1 MSVLHGLTRCNC
13 AFLLA
18 ASLTISLT
26 GQAQDIKPW
35 NRLYVTNE
43 VSNTVSVVDLDQ
55 SRVLATIPVGQAP
68 TGMAITPD
76 QEYIYVANIRSA
88 NLSVISTAS
97 NSVVAMIPL
106 PSSYGVASPFGIAM
120 SPDGQQLFVSNLSDG
135 TVRVISTRT
144 NTVVGTITEAYDWA
158 MRYIAISPS
167 GEYLY
172 VAGAGDGKLTVIRL
186 ADYKAV
192 AKVTGL
198 WGARH
203 LVVSPDGSRVYIT
216 SDSASRVYVI
226 DTAKAGL
233 IKTIQFP
240 PGVGTIT
247 VDISPTG
254 KLAIVSNAFGNV
266 SLIDTDPASPTYH
279 EVIGQV
285 PPSSFYQY
293 CVVLG
298 AEGKFA
304 YLSNQSDRGASPN
317 SINVIDI
324 AQDSK
329 TRNTI
334 INSIPVG
341 QKPWGVMPVRQR
353 LPDPTP
359 ANP

>member
-1 MSVLHGLTRCNC
+1 MPVLHRLTRCSC
-13 AFLLA
+13 LLA
-18 ASLTISLT
+18 AILIIGTTS
-26 GQAQDIKPW
+26 QAQDIKPW

-43 VSNTVSVVDLDQ
+43 LSNTVSVVDLDQ
-55 SRVLATIPVGQAP
+55 SRVMATIPVGVGP

-76 QEYIYVANIRSA
+76 QEYIYVANIRSGS
-88 NLSVISTAS
+88 LSVVSTAS
-97 NSVVAMIPL
+97 NSVEATIPL
-106 PSSYGVASPFGIAM
+106 PSWYGTASPFGIAM

-135 TVRVISTRT
+135 TVRVISTKT
-144 NTVVGTITEAYDWA
+144 NTVVGTITESYDWA

-172 VAGAGDGKLTVIRL
+172 VAGGGDGKLTVIRL

-198 WGARH
+198 WGCRH
-203 LVVSPDGSRVYIT
+203 LVVSPDGSRVYVT
-216 SDSASRVYVI
+216 SENTSRVYVI
-226 DTAKAGL
+226 DAARAEL

-240 PGVGTIT
+240 PGVGTTT

-266 SLIDTDPASPTYH
+266 SLIDTDPASQTYH
-279 EVIGQV
+279 EIIGQV

-304 YLSNQSDRGASPN
+304 YLSNQSDRGLSPN

-353 LPDPTP
+353 LPDPTL